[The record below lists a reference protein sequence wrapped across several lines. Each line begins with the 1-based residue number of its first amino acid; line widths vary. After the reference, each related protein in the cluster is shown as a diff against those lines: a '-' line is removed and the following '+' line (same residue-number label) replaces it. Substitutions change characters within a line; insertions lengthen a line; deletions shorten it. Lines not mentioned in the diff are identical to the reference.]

1 MTIDHTA
8 IESTL
13 PDPVTELMWELARL
27 DAPVHITAGNRL
39 LRAELGDDVDDS
51 DLAAAVRLRKLAACE
66 ACQRGKGRH
75 GEPDG
80 ARVAEF
86 TPGAR

>member
-13 PDPVTELMWELARL
+13 PGPVDELMWELKTIN
-27 DAPVHITAGNRL
+27 APVHITAGNRL
-39 LRAELGDDVDDS
+39 LRAELGDVDDAE
-51 DLAAAVRLRKLAACE
+51 LAAAVRLRKLAECE
-66 ACQRGKGRH
+66 ACQRGRGRH
-75 GEPDG
+75 SEPDG

-86 TPGAR
+86 TPGTR